1 MAFNEM
7 EVEELARFIKECE
20 TSQKILA
27 KSVKSKLAYAKLK
40 MGCWVCKKQGI
51 SPSLENL
58 AASLGPDFKDTVQH
72 IPNVKKELGD
82 EGPKI

>member
-1 MAFNEM
+1 MAFTEM

-20 TSQKILA
+20 TSQKVLGKA
-27 KSVKSKLAYAKLK
+27 TKSKLALAKLK
-40 MGCWVCKKQGI
+40 MGCWICKKQGI
-51 SPSLENL
+51 APSIENL
-58 AASLGPDFKDTVQH
+58 AAILGPDFKDTVPH